1 MNLSSL
7 ISAIEVLLNSS
18 ILDHALHLRHMLIDN
33 ILDVLHLGTG
43 MMRHLIQILGWLL
56 QVNDWL
62 LDWSLRRSIG
72 ASQLDNVVV
81 NLLFTSSA

>member
-7 ISAIEVLLNSS
+7 IFEILLTGS

-33 ILDVLHLGTG
+33 ILDVLHFSTG
-43 MMRHLIQILGWLL
+43 MLRHLIQILGWLL

-62 LDWSLRRSIG
+62 LDWGLRCSIG
-72 ASQLDNVVV
+72 ASKLNNIVVSLV
-81 NLLFTSSA
+81 FTSST